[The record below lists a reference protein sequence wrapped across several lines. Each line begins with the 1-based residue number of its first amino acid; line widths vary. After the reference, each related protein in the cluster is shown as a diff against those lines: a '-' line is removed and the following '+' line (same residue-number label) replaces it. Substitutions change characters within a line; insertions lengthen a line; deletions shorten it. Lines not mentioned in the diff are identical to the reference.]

1 VTGKRCGSDDLRK
14 VRTQKWPLTPNF
26 LQIESSKVY
35 YPKVEYP
42 GRVFS
47 GYIRMPISIEKNL
60 GLDLT
65 IFKAIGKV
73 PFKEQMNALE
83 SFYEGAP
90 TKNVIWDFMEMDEP
104 NISNDELHAIVEY
117 TKAHSAQR
125 KKGRTALVVNTTFKY
140 GLSRMASIFAEIE
153 NTPWV
158 VNVFEDMDAAM
169 AWVSELD

>member
-1 VTGKRCGSDDLRK
+1 
-14 VRTQKWPLTPNF
+14 
-26 LQIESSKVY
+26 
-35 YPKVEYP
+35 
-42 GRVFS
+42 
-47 GYIRMPISIEKNL
+47 MPISIDQNL

-65 IFKAIGKV
+65 IFKAIGEV
-73 PFKEQMNALE
+73 SFKEQMNVLKL
-83 SFYEGAP
+83 FYEGSP

-153 NTPWV
+153 SIPWIM
-158 VNVFEDMDAAM
+158 NVFKDIDAAM